1 MSAPI
6 RAQYLRLKQPFPDAL
21 LLFRLGDLYELYD
34 EDARVAARELGVALT
49 ARAVTGGKRVPMCPL
64 PYHAVEGH
72 IKRLVARG
80 YKVAIAEQIGTPR
93 ILTAHGLVA
102 REVVRVVT
110 PASAI
115 EAHRH
120 PPSRRLIGP
129 SGAET
134 DGSDMPRSSGGT
146 AASVPCASAD
156 VSATSPASVSDAGGE
171 ERAAAPAVQLALF
184 ESPTEGDDR
193 GR

>member
-1 MSAPI
+1 MSTPL

-21 LLFRLGDLYELYD
+21 LLFRLGDFYELYD
-34 EDARVAARELGVALT
+34 EDACVAARELGLT
-49 ARAVTGGKRVPMCPL
+49 LTTREFTGDKRIPMCPL

-80 YKVAIAEQIGTPR
+80 YKVAIAEQIGNPR
-93 ILTAHGLVA
+93 ITKGLVE

-120 PPSRRLIGP
+120 PPSGRTSGP
-129 SGAET
+129 SGAEP
-134 DGSDMPRSSGGT
+134 DGRDMPLSSGGT

-156 VSATSPASVSDAGGE
+156 VSATSPASAPDACRE

-184 ESPTEGDDR
+184 ELPTGGNDR

>member
-1 MSAPI
+1 MSTPI

-34 EDARVAARELGVALT
+34 ADARVAARELGLTLT
-49 ARAVTGGKRVPMCPL
+49 AREFAGGKRVPMCPL
-64 PYHAVEGH
+64 PYHAVETP

-80 YKVAIAEQIGTPR
+80 YKVAIAEQIGDPR
-93 ILTAHGLVA
+93 ITKGLVA

-120 PPSRRLIGP
+120 RPSGRIIGP

-134 DGSDMPRSSGGT
+134 DGSDMPLSSGGT
-146 AASVPCASAD
+146 AAAVPCASTD
-156 VSATSPASVSDAGGE
+156 DSAASPASASEAGRE

>member
-1 MSAPI
+1 MSTPI

-34 EDARVAARELGVALT
+34 ADARVAARELGLTLT
-49 ARAVTGGKRVPMCPL
+49 AREFAGGKRVPLCPL
-64 PYHAVEGH
+64 PYHAVETP

-80 YKVAIAEQIGTPR
+80 YKVAIAEQIGDPR
-93 ILTAHGLVA
+93 ITKGLVA

-120 PPSRRLIGP
+120 RPSGRMIGP
-129 SGAET
+129 SGTET
-134 DGSDMPRSSGGT
+134 DGGDMPLSSGGP

-156 VSATSPASVSDAGGE
+156 ASATSPVSASDAGRE

-184 ESPTEGDDR
+184 ELPTEGDDR

>member
-1 MSAPI
+1 MSTPI

-34 EDARVAARELGVALT
+34 ADARVAARELGVTLT
-49 ARAVTGGKRVPMCPL
+49 AREFTGGKRVPMCPL
-64 PYHAVEGH
+64 PYHAVEGP

-80 YKVAIAEQIGTPR
+80 YKVAIAEQIGDPR
-93 ILTAHGLVA
+93 ITKGLVA

-120 PPSRRLIGP
+120 RPSGRIIGP

-134 DGSDMPRSSGGT
+134 DGGDMPLSSRRP
-146 AASVPCASAD
+146 AASAPCASAD
-156 VSATSPASVSDAGGE
+156 VSVTSPASASDAGRE
-171 ERAAAPAVQLALF
+171 ERAAAPAMQLALF
-184 ESPTEGDDR
+184 ASPTEGDDR

>member
-1 MSAPI
+1 MSAPL

-21 LLFRLGDLYELYD
+21 LLFHLGDFYELYD
-34 EDARVAARELGVALT
+34 EDARVAARELGVTLT
-49 ARAVTGGKRVPMCPL
+49 AREFTGGKRVPMCPL
-64 PYHAVEGH
+64 LYHAVEGH

-80 YKVAIAEQIGTPR
+80 YKVAIAEQIGDLR
-93 ILTAHGLVA
+93 TAKGLVT

-120 PPSRRLIGP
+120 PSSGRMIGP

-134 DGSDMPRSSGGT
+134 DGSDMPLSSGRA
-146 AASVPCASAD
+146 AASIPCASAD
-156 VSATSPASVSDAGGE
+156 VSATSPASAPDASRE

-184 ESPTEGDDR
+184 ALPTGGDDR